1 MAWIRI
7 AVAVAVYL
15 VIAML
20 SSWYINRQGQ
30 DLKEMEGRGS
40 TVVMVVGAVA
50 NIVVLAAVLLL
61 VLLWDGR
68 PLGSLGL
75 GLSGRGAGFAALAVV
90 LTFASAVIFL
100 AGMQRSTDLEVESR
114 SLPAGSAGR
123 LLTIGAVLL
132 AVAAQEE
139 VLYRGYITLN
149 LMAYGP
155 AVVLVV
161 STLVF
166 TAIHFLTNRVS
177 PAQVAG
183 WLLGGLVLGWVY
195 LETGSI
201 WVPVALHFAMDMTN
215 VLVFGL
221 AGELSMTRFSR
232 PLTDINRAVYRV
244 AFSVVIGAVLV
255 GVYGLQ
261 LAPRWV
267 G

>member
-7 AVAVAVYL
+7 ATAVAVYL

-20 SSWYINRQGQ
+20 SSWYISRRGG
-30 DLKEMEGRGS
+30 DLKDMEGRS
-40 TVVMVVGAVA
+40 ATAVLAIGAIA
-50 NIVVLAAVLLL
+50 NLVVLAGVLLL
-61 VLLWDGR
+61 MGLWDGR
-68 PLGSLGL
+68 SMGALGL
-75 GLSGRGAGFAALAVV
+75 GMDARDAVFAAAAVV
-90 LTFASAVIFL
+90 LTGGSAIAFL
-100 AGMQRSTDLEVESR
+100 AWLGRSPDLAVEAR
-114 SLPAGSAGR
+114 ALPPGSGGR
-123 LLTIGAVLL
+123 LLVVAGVML
-132 AVAAQEE
+132 AVALQEE

-149 LMAYGP
+149 LMDYGP

-161 STLVF
+161 STVVF

-183 WLLGGLVLGWVY
+183 WLLGGFVLGWVY

-215 VLVFGL
+215 VLVFGV
-221 AGELSMTRFSR
+221 AGELSMTRISR
-232 PLTDINRAVYRV
+232 PLTDMNRAVYRV
-244 AFSVVIGAVLV
+244 AFSVVIGVALL
-255 GVYGLQ
+255 GVYGLH